1 VAQVIKRIQA
11 HYEIHEV
18 EMGTV
23 YRWSPESVI
32 VKCNCGEKLILTTS
46 QTTCSECSADYAAI
60 TEEVL
65 DDRPED
71 KVVRPWRSVGGS
83 YYAPTRGA

>member
-1 VAQVIKRIQA
+1 MVQVIEHVQA

-23 YRWSPESVI
+23 YRWCPESVI

-46 QTTCSECSADYAAI
+46 QTTCSGCAADYAAI

-65 DDRPED
+65 DDRPEE
-71 KVVRPWRSVGGS
+71 KVVRPWRSAGS

>member
-1 VAQVIKRIQA
+1 MVQVIEHVQA

-23 YRWSPESVI
+23 YRWCPESVI

-46 QTTCSECSADYAAI
+46 QTTCSGCSADYAAI

-65 DDRPED
+65 DDRPEE
-71 KVVRPWRSVGGS
+71 KVVRPWRSAGS